1 MKLEEDIIWL
11 GEDKTCDRSIRDAV
25 ENICIDLDDGNQL
38 GTVERVQ
45 AQVRETARLLA
56 ALIETLNASG
66 KLADDEVL
74 TLLNRFRPY
83 GDPYRKAQFPRMAH
97 AIPHKPTDRPMR
109 VALLD
114 DEHDDFW
121 TGTFREWF
129 RENRDWIGEISPAE
143 RREIWAGL
151 RNGRAMPIS
160 GGSSPTIYIKKL
172 R

>member
-1 MKLEEDIIWL
+1 
-11 GEDKTCDRSIRDAV
+11 
-25 ENICIDLDDGNQL
+25 
-38 GTVERVQ
+38 
-45 AQVRETARLLA
+45 
-56 ALIETLNASG
+56 
-66 KLADDEVL
+66 
-74 TLLNRFRPY
+74 
-83 GDPYRKAQFPRMAH
+83 
-97 AIPHKPTDRPMR
+97 MR

-160 GGSSPTIYIKKL
+160 GSSSPTIYIKKL

>member
-25 ENICIDLDDGNQL
+25 ENICIDLDDGNRL

-83 GDPYRKAQFPRMAH
+83 GDPYRKAA
-97 AIPHKPTDRPMR
+97 
-109 VALLD
+109 
-114 DEHDDFW
+114 
-121 TGTFREWF
+121 
-129 RENRDWIGEISPAE
+129 
-143 RREIWAGL
+143 
-151 RNGRAMPIS
+151 
-160 GGSSPTIYIKKL
+160 
-172 R
+172 